1 MTGDTFD
8 MGGSGC
14 SNLPQ
19 SHPEPFFP
27 QVSSI
32 NTIKILG
39 KSNKITRKVKNCDVT
54 AKFLFLMLLE
64 NYSSTGLH
72 GKPWHGQ

>member
-1 MTGDTFD
+1 MTNKFYLEI
-8 MGGSGC
+8 
-14 SNLPQ
+14 NV
-19 SHPEPFFP
+19 
-27 QVSSI
+27 VSIAKSI
-32 NTIKILG
+32 NTIKMLG
-39 KSNKITRKVKNCDVT
+39 KSNKITRKVKNCNVT